1 MVVSCCTDEVP
12 EPGQDRAAILGDLG
26 EDGGGRQGCGG
37 SGPPSGSLASQGFMA
52 PAEGKM
58 GPERKAARQGLPA
71 GQSHVWEV
79 EASTQTDHSGNAMQG
94 LGISITPLDWGLCLA
109 GRGPA
114 VLVQAG
120 GAVLPL
126 PPICFL
132 LPLGPRAP
140 RVEADVPV
148 QSSRCRPAHLGNYC
162 LLSGGPAAAPR
173 GKGCRGFFL
182 GGGKRH
188 GPVGTLRALRGSFV
202 GPSGPTQLEEG
213 APGGPAV
220 GTRLLTPSA
229 G

>member
-1 MVVSCCTDEVP
+1 M
-12 EPGQDRAAILGDLG
+12 
-26 EDGGGRQGCGG
+26 
-37 SGPPSGSLASQGFMA
+37 GPLAPQGFVP
-52 PAEGKM
+52 PAEGKV
-58 GPERKAARQGLPA
+58 GPARKAARQGLPA

-79 EASTQTDHSGNAMQG
+79 EASTQTDHSGNATQG
-94 LGISITPLDWGLCLA
+94 LGISITPLYRGLCLA

-126 PPICFL
+126 PPPICSL

-148 QSSRCRPAHLGNYC
+148 ESSRCRPARLGNYC
-162 LLSGGPAAAPR
+162 LPVGGPAAAPR

-182 GGGKRH
+182 GGGKRY

-202 GPSGPTQLEEG
+202 GPSGPTQLEKG
-213 APGGPAV
+213 APSGPAM